1 MDEVYRQANET
12 LIKGSGLMT
21 RGRLPSS
28 ELCSEGSDWVIS
40 AETDI
45 ILPTHSISNTK
56 QEKNDSSTEGDS
68 TNSTGININFIYN
81 DETYYNS
88 GLQFILFGGVQ
99 QVDPKKSWDS
109 THRSGESHES
119 NLST

>member
-45 ILPTHSISNTK
+45 NQILPTRRL
-56 QEKNDSSTEGDS
+56 GY
-68 TNSTGININFIYN
+68 NIEI
-81 DETYYNS
+81 
-88 GLQFILFGGVQ
+88 
-99 QVDPKKSWDS
+99 
-109 THRSGESHES
+109 
-119 NLST
+119 